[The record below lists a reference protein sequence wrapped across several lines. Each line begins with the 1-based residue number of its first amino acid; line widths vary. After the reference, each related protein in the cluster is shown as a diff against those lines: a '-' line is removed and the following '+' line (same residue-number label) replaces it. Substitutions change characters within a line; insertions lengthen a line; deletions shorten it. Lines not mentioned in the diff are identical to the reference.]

1 VDSGVRWLNHK
12 AQIPSQL
19 VTDQLVTPAVFLHV
33 AEPVSSGN
41 GAVRLPLLQDGEDE
55 HVSL

>member
-1 VDSGVRWLNHK
+1 MDSGGWWLNHK

-19 VTDQLVTPAVFLHV
+19 GTDQLVTPAVFLHL
-33 AEPVSSGN
+33 AEPISSGN
-41 GAVRLPLLQDGEDE
+41 RAVRLPLLQDGEDE

>member
-1 VDSGVRWLNHK
+1 M
-12 AQIPSQL
+12 
-19 VTDQLVTPAVFLHV
+19 TDQLVTPAVFLHV